1 MLELNSIMLLSIVS
15 CRMAG
20 VIFFNPIFGRRNIPG
35 IAKMGLSLGIAFNV
49 VHMLNGV
56 SVIDYSAI
64 ELILSML
71 KEFAV
76 GYAMGFVV
84 QLFLSIF
91 HLGGELIDLQ
101 LGISMGSL
109 YDPTTNSQISINGNL
124 ITIMYT
130 LLFFITNS
138 HITLLGIAIKSF
150 QVIPIGLI
158 WINSE
163 ITLYIIEL
171 FAYILIY
178 AVQLALPVIIT
189 EIIVE
194 VAVGILMRV
203 VPNINVFVVNLQLKL
218 GIGMIVILTIIPV
231 LVKYLGK
238 LNMLMLESLEE
249 ILLYF

>member
-1 MLELNSIMLLSIVS
+1 MLELNSLMLLSIVS

-20 VIFFNPIFGRRNIPG
+20 VVFFNPIFGRRNIPG
-35 IAKMGLSLGIAFNV
+35 IAKMGLSLGIAFNA
-49 VHMLNGV
+49 VHMLNGI

-64 ELILSML
+64 EMILSML

-109 YDPTTNSQISINGNL
+109 YDPTSNSQISINGNL

-150 QVIPIGLI
+150 QVVPIGLI

-163 ITLYIIEL
+163 ITLYVIEL

-249 ILLYF
+249 ILLFF